1 MTNLDNNSS
10 NDIAKMLH
18 SSSDIFGMENTQS
31 SQTTRSKDQ
40 IGVLKSNVIVNLM
53 TIEAARIFD
62 GKSSKEKGITGYI
75 PGLHS
80 FDTRINTVIVPAH
93 TVGCPIARTALIKIE
108 SMTDTLEENVTN
120 SFTLI
125 SEKIKEYMKKN
136 PQIKINTP
144 TNECPLSRNIA
155 FSTPHSR
162 ELFRHLLSFEKVILL
177 QKTYFYLMPKERQ
190 NIMDEQRQVTKLFR
204 SIMHLSMQY
213 KTNQATAI
221 DYSEAN
227 SKAQEMFNMN
237 DTYFPEAKDIQTS
250 TATSIFYP
258 KFKTANQIATE
269 RDERF
274 EKAMADSN
282 ESETHALQE
291 RAEIMPTQKQETQS
305 EMDNI
310 NNEIEPLNAKEK
322 EPV

>member
-1 MTNLDNNSS
+1 MTNLENDSA

-18 SSSDIFGMENTQS
+18 SSSDIFGMDSTQS
-31 SQTTRSKDQ
+31 SHTTRSKGQ
-40 IGVLKSNVIVNLM
+40 IGILKSNVVVNLM

-62 GKSSKEKGITGYI
+62 GKSSKESGPNGFI

-80 FDTRINTVIVPAH
+80 FDIRVNTVIVPAH

-108 SMTDTLEENVTN
+108 SMTDILEENVTN
-120 SFTLI
+120 SFALI
-125 SEKIKEYMKKN
+125 SEKIKDYMTKN
-136 PQIKINTP
+136 PQINIRTP
-144 TNECPLSRNIA
+144 TNECPLSRNVA

-190 NIMDEQRQVTKLFR
+190 DIMEEQRQVTKLFR

-227 SKAQEMFNMN
+227 SKAQEMFNIN
-237 DTYFPEAKDIQTS
+237 SKYFHEAKDMQAS
-250 TATSIFYP
+250 AATSIFYP
-258 KFKTANQIATE
+258 KFKTASEITAE
-269 RDERF
+269 RDERY
-274 EKAMADSN
+274 EKAMSDSN
-282 ESETHALQE
+282 ESENNDRQE
-291 RAEIMPTQKQETQS
+291 RTEIIPSFEQKPQSGIANILDEAES
-305 EMDNI
+305 
-310 NNEIEPLNAKEK
+310 LNAKEK